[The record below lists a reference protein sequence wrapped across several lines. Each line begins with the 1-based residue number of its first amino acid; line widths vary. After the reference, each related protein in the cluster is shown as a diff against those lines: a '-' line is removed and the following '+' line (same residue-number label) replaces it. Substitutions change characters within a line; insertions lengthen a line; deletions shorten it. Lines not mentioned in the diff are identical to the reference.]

1 MKHSIYTM
9 MLVIAMGS
17 MTTAAADKAEITKR
31 NQAVKHYAEI
41 VYANYSDC
49 FKTAE
54 DLQLC
59 IQAFI
64 AQPSEDA
71 LKAAKEAWLI
81 ARRPYGQSEVFR
93 FYSGPIDDEDGPEG
107 QLNAWPLDESYI
119 ESDGALKGIIND
131 IKKYPEI
138 TVELLKALNEKEG
151 EENISTGYH
160 AIEFLLWGLD
170 TSATSPGNRAVT
182 DYTSDIYAARRK
194 QYLKAVSDLLV
205 SDLRHLRGEWAPAEK
220 NYRADFEALD
230 SKKSVQ
236 HILNGIG
243 MLSGFELAR
252 ERVDVPL
259 SSMSQED
266 EHSCF
271 SDNTHND
278 IIFNALGVQNAFEG
292 RYNGVHFNVE
302 EGASVK
308 DLFANGDELSKSI
321 NQSLKLAKG
330 LGAPFDQLIIE
341 SNKEGRASVK
351 AVVDSLS
358 KQAKEI
364 SIASSAIG
372 IQINIEE

>member
-9 MLVIAMGS
+9 LLL
-17 MTTAAADKAEITKR
+17 TALGNSSISAVDKAEMSKES
-31 NQAVKHYAEI
+31 QVVQHYAKI
-41 VYANYSDC
+41 VYANYRDC
-49 FKTAE
+49 VKTAE
-54 DLQLC
+54 DLQLE
-59 IQAFI
+59 INAFI
-64 AQPSEDA
+64 ANPSGA
-71 LKAAKEAWLI
+71 NLKKAKDAWLVS
-81 ARRPYGQSEVFR
+81 RKPYGQSEVFR
-93 FYSGPIDDEDGPEG
+93 FYSGPIDDENGPEG

-131 IKKYPEI
+131 VEKFPEI
-138 TVELLKALNEKEG
+138 TTELLKSLNEKEG

-160 AIEFLLWGLD
+160 AIEFLLWGVD
-170 TSATSPGNRAVT
+170 TSTTGPGNRAV
-182 DYTSDIYAARRK
+182 SDFTTTKNADRRK
-194 QYLKAVSDLLV
+194 QYLKVVTELLV
-205 SDLRHLRGEWAPAEK
+205 SDLKHLQGEWAPAQK
-220 NYRADFEALD
+220 NYRAEFVTMD

-292 RYNGVHFNVE
+292 HYDGVHFDVKQ
-302 EGASVK
+302 GASVK
-308 DLFANGDELSKSI
+308 SLFVNADELSKSI
-321 NQSLKLAKG
+321 NQSVELSKG
-330 LGAPFDQLIIE
+330 LQAPFDQLIIE

-358 KQAKEI
+358 TQAKQI